1 MKRIIALLLVLST
14 AVCLCACVEKDAAEV
29 QQEQNKVVTEYGLD
43 PDKEYKDYDG
53 YDFRILTV
61 GSTGGSH
68 WSAFEFHY
76 DETLTGD
83 ALNEAVLERDSAVSS
98 LFNINISYVE
108 KESGQ
113 ITDFVRQSVLSG
125 SDEFDLVTHN
135 LNATANM
142 ARDSLL
148 INLRDYDDVLNL
160 EAEYWDQNAINS
172 LDLEG
177 HLYFTPSDLTLI
189 DKQATWVIFFT
200 KAMFDKY
207 PNLLPEGYTDIYDM
221 VNKGDWTIEHMY
233 NMVKSVSQD
242 DGDGQWTNLD
252 VYGHFG
258 EGFSVNSLMIGCGAS
273 CIEKNGAG
281 EYEYVL
287 DRNVDDLVRCYGLV
301 DEIVRGE
308 CSMMAGRM
316 SQYVNDIW
324 VDGAGSLMEK
334 NRVLFNL
341 TGMNRCRL
349 FRNLEADFG
358 IIPMPKA
365 TAEQDSYYMHMTSFA
380 NCVSVPIS
388 ATDKVRTCDILEN
401 LTAIAN
407 QTTYRAYIEQSLKG
421 KYLRDDESAEMLDII
436 FDSRR
441 YDIGDIFGGFGASQ
455 TMGSITSPDAV
466 ASFIKKQERRC
477 TGAIKKLLE
486 NMQDVYKDTARK

>member
-83 ALNEAVLERDSAVSS
+83 VLNEAVLERDSAVSS
-98 LFNINISYVE
+98 LFNIKISYVE

-135 LNATANM
+135 LTATANM

-316 SQYVNDIW
+316 AQYVNDIW

-441 YDIGDIFGGFGASQ
+441 YDIGDIYGGFGASQ
-455 TMGSITSPDAV
+455 TMGAITSPDAV

-486 NMQDVYKDTARK
+486 NMQDVYEDTARK